1 MAKDEKKG
9 LPTKDTVRNT
19 EEDTIVKDGKV
30 QPIYKAG
37 DPSTLSGN
45 DIPNDAIE
53 DVPKDE
59 AWVEEKE
66 GKIAPQADAG
76 TVEEPIADPDLKRF
90 AKREGDEEYEGQ
102 KADGFDEATTV
113 TGQKTKAH
121 KTKSGL

>member
-1 MAKDEKKG
+1 MAQNEKKG

-19 EEDTIVKDGKV
+19 EEDTLVKEGKI
-30 QPIYKAG
+30 QPQYKAG

-66 GKIAPQADAG
+66 GKIAPLDKAG
-76 TVEEPIADPDLKRF
+76 TVELPIKDADLTRF

-102 KADGFDEATTV
+102 KVDGFDDATTM